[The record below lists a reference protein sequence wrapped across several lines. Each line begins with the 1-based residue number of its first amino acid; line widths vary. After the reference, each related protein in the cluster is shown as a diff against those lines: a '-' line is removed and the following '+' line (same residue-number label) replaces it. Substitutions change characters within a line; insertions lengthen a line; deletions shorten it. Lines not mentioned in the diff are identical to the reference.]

1 RVEPVDDRI
10 DPAQP
15 SACLTI
21 CIDPPHSF
29 AHGTF
34 HSAPISADAARQF
47 PPLDLPYQ
55 GVDASLFLL
64 SPLLL
69 FVTPNRLTSLAPG
82 FLLLLALA
90 RPGAVGRLEDAAHD
104 LGDHVLH
111 APGLPVGPT
120 AEVRATGIACER
132 QGERPAGEVVPL
144 GDARG
149 VRVLLLVGEFLGSW
163 CVRLAP
169 RELA

>member
-1 RVEPVDDRI
+1 MGTAIVAVLCPTKSTSPSLAFRYRRPLGRGLAGKPFDAARGRVEPVDDRI

-34 HSAPISADAARQF
+34 HSAPISADAARQS

-111 APGLPVGPT
+111 A
-120 AEVRATGIACER
+120 
-132 QGERPAGEVVPL
+132 
-144 GDARG
+144 
-149 VRVLLLVGEFLGSW
+149 
-163 CVRLAP
+163 
-169 RELA
+169 